1 MKSFQKR
8 LLSIQ
13 KRANLTVADLARW
26 YGRPHATVRCWTQG
40 TSPSGPPLDRA
51 EVERMTQWLVGQIQ
65 AKVLPLPWL
74 GRKGRLKRMEELRK
88 KAAR

>member
-1 MKSFQKR
+1 MKPFQKR

-40 TSPSGPPLDRA
+40 TVPSGPPRDRTD
-51 EVERMTQWLVGQIQ
+51 VTHLTDYLGYLV
-65 AKVLPLPWL
+65 KTKTLPLPWM
-74 GRKGRLKRMEELRK
+74 GRRARREKMERLR

>member
-1 MKSFQKR
+1 MKPFQKR

-40 TSPSGPPLDRA
+40 TVPSGPPRDRA
-51 EVERMTQWLVGQIQ
+51 DVERLTQWLN
-65 AKVLPLPWL
+65 ALANEKVLPLPWM
-74 GRKGRLKRMEELRK
+74 GRDKRRKKMEQLR

>member
-1 MKSFQKR
+1 MKPFQKR

-40 TSPSGPPLDRA
+40 TVPSGGPLDR
-51 EVERMTQWLVGQIQ
+51 EQVLEWTSYLEKLVK

-74 GRKGRLKRMEELRK
+74 GREGRLKHMEELRR
-88 KAAR
+88 KAVR

>member
-1 MKSFQKR
+1 MKPFQKR

-40 TSPSGPPLDRA
+40 TVPSGPPRDREDVIRLTDDIA
-51 EVERMTQWLVGQIQ
+51 YLVNT
-65 AKVLPLPWL
+65 KVLPLPWM
-74 GRKGRLKRMEELRK
+74 GRDGRRKKMEQLR